1 MDDPGFSAAPGDAEA
16 ENAIRRLALCYARA
30 VDRRDTALFR
40 QVFRADSQLVVRGRT
55 HEGVDQIGLI
65 PGRMAERYLATRHLV
80 HNHLIE
86 VAGDAG
92 EDMAWGE
99 VYCDAHHL
107 KHDAPEQDHVMA
119 IRYQDRYR
127 RDAEGLWYIR
137 RRELVIDWTC
147 EIGGAQR

>member
-1 MDDPGFSAAPGDAEA
+1 MDDHGLSAVPGDAAA

-65 PGRMAERYLATRHLV
+65 PSRMDERYLATRHLV
-80 HNHLIE
+80 HNHLIQ
-86 VAGDAG
+86 VAGDVA
-92 EDMAWGE
+92 EGE

-107 KHDAPEQDHVMA
+107 KHEAPEQDHVMA

-127 RDAEGLWYIR
+127 RDEAGCWYIQ
-137 RRELVIDWTC
+137 RRELLIDWTY
-147 EIGGAQR
+147 EIGGAAR